1 MTKFASHLLLA
12 AVLITAGNSQI
23 PLPKRPLGF
32 VYKGGEPT
40 APIHLEAFVDL
51 TCPDCQQAWPTL
63 KKVADMYG
71 PETVQFTLQLFP
83 LPYHTN
89 AFLAAQS
96 VYAVEAYNTSLVIS
110 WMDVIFENQ
119 NQLYD
124 FQTMDKNRYDV
135 INIIADLGSKI
146 DIDKTVIKDGLTN
159 TEYNEHTRISW
170 KYGCSRTVSGT
181 PFFFLNGA
189 FVSQASAAWTVEE
202 WKLLIDPL
210 LKLDVRD
217 FLKL

>member
-1 MTKFASHLLLA
+1 MASLVSYLLLTTALLA
-12 AVLITAGNSQI
+12 AKAVKAQI
-23 PLPKRPLGF
+23 PLPKHPLGF
-32 VYKGGEPT
+32 VYNVGESS

-51 TCPDCQQAWPTL
+51 TCPDSQQAWPTI

-71 PETVQFTLQLFP
+71 PKTVQLTLQLFP

-96 VYAVEAYNTSLVIS
+96 VYAVQAYNSSLIIS

-119 NQLYD
+119 NQLYN

-135 INIIADLGSKI
+135 INIIADLGGKI

-159 TEYNEHTRISW
+159 TEYDEHTRISW

-181 PFFFLNGA
+181 PFFFLNGV
-189 FVSQASAAWTVEE
+189 FVSQASAAWTVKD
-202 WKLLIDPL
+202 WKKLIDPL
-210 LKLDVRD
+210 LT
-217 FLKL
+217 

>member
-181 PFFFLNGA
+181 PFFFLNGV

-202 WKLLIDPL
+202 WKQLIDPL

>member
-12 AVLITAGNSQI
+12 VVLITAGNSQI

-71 PETVQFTLQLFP
+71 PETVQCTLQLFP

-181 PFFFLNGA
+181 PFFFLNGV

-202 WKLLIDPL
+202 WKQLIDPL

>member
-159 TEYNEHTRISW
+159 TKYNEHTRISW

-181 PFFFLNGA
+181 PFFFLNGV

>member
-146 DIDKTVIKDGLTN
+146 DIDKAVIKDGLTN

-181 PFFFLNGA
+181 PFFFLNGV

-202 WKLLIDPL
+202 WKQLIDPL
-210 LKLDVRD
+210 LKLDVR
-217 FLKL
+217 

>member
-1 MTKFASHLLLA
+1 
-12 AVLITAGNSQI
+12 
-23 PLPKRPLGF
+23 
-32 VYKGGEPT
+32 
-40 APIHLEAFVDL
+40 
-51 TCPDCQQAWPTL
+51 
-63 KKVADMYG
+63 MYG

-89 AFLAAQS
+89 AFLTAQS

-181 PFFFLNGA
+181 PFFFLNGV
-189 FVSQASAAWTVEE
+189 FVSQATAAWTVEE
-202 WKLLIDPL
+202 WKQLIDPL
-210 LKLDVRD
+210 LK
-217 FLKL
+217 

>member
-181 PFFFLNGA
+181 PFFFLNGV
-189 FVSQASAAWTVEE
+189 FVSQVSAAWTVEE
-202 WKLLIDPL
+202 WKQLIDPL

>member
-96 VYAVEAYNTSLVIS
+96 VYTVEAYNTSLVIS

-181 PFFFLNGA
+181 PFFFLNGV

-202 WKLLIDPL
+202 WKQLIDPL

>member
-40 APIHLEAFVDL
+40 VPIHLEAFVDL

-181 PFFFLNGA
+181 PFFFLNGV

-202 WKLLIDPL
+202 WKQLIDPL
-210 LKLDVRD
+210 LMFVT
-217 FLKL
+217 F

>member
-1 MTKFASHLLLA
+1 MAKSFSHLLLA
-12 AVLITAGNSQI
+12 AVLVAVGNSQI

-51 TCPDCQQAWPTL
+51 TCPDCQQTWPTV

-170 KYGCSRTVSGT
+170 KFGCSRTVSGT
-181 PFFFLNGA
+181 PFFFLNGV
-189 FVSQASAAWTVEE
+189 FVSQATAAWTVEE
-202 WKLLIDPL
+202 WKQLIDPL
-210 LKLDVRD
+210 LK
-217 FLKL
+217 

>member
-40 APIHLEAFVDL
+40 APIHLGAFVDL

-181 PFFFLNGA
+181 PFFFLNGV

-202 WKLLIDPL
+202 WKQLIDPL

>member
-1 MTKFASHLLLA
+1 MTKFVSHLLLA
-12 AVLITAGNSQI
+12 AVLISAGNSQI

-159 TEYNEHTRISW
+159 TEYNEHTKISW

-181 PFFFLNGA
+181 PFFFLNGV

-202 WKLLIDPL
+202 WKQLIDPL
-210 LKLDVRD
+210 LKLDVR
-217 FLKL
+217 

>member
-181 PFFFLNGA
+181 PFFFLNGV

-202 WKLLIDPL
+202 WKQLIDPL
-210 LKLDVRD
+210 LKLDVHD

>member
-181 PFFFLNGA
+181 PFFFLNGV